1 MSTPGPPDP
10 VELDGAHVLRD
21 QGTGEGRRRVLRLD
35 VLVVVP

>member
-1 MSTPGPPDP
+1 MSLPGPSDLA
-10 VELDGAHVLRD
+10 EMDGAHVLRD